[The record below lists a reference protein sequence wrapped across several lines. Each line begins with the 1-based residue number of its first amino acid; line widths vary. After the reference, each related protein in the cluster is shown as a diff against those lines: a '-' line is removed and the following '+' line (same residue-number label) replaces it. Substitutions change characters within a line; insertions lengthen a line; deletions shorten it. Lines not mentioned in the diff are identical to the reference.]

1 MTKLSQH
8 FILFLLIYFV
18 FTFCV
23 CAQSSLYDFL
33 TPLKIEAFYRFDFK
47 DDNSDNTFY
56 INSFVLQIGA
66 DNKSKFSSHEKLLS
80 DEFNMSSNVSK
91 DHLNYTIDDNSA
103 APLNLQSELFR
114 ENDQIIHYNRVGFDI
129 YSYTE
134 SIATILDWK
143 ISNEKKRIEGYV
155 CQKATCSY
163 GNKTYEAW
171 FTKQV
176 PIAEGPYKFKG
187 LPGLIVKLYDLDK
200 DYVFTLV
207 YLKKLASN
215 KRIIVE
221 KSYQN
226 STTINK
232 NAYHSILTKRIKN
245 ISLNL
250 PTELGCNRYGLHNH

>member
-8 FILFLLIYFV
+8 FILFLLFYFV
-18 FTFCV
+18 FTLCI
-23 CAQSSLYDFL
+23 CGQSSSYEFL
-33 TPLKIEAFYRFDFK
+33 TPLKIEAFYTFDFK
-47 DDNSDNTFY
+47 EDDTDNTFY
-56 INSFVLQIGA
+56 INSFVLQVGA
-66 DNKSKFSSHEKLLS
+66 NNKSKFSSHEKLLS
-80 DEFNMSSNVSK
+80 DEFNMNSNVSNER
-91 DHLNYTIDDNSA
+91 LNYMNADNPV
-103 APLNLQSELFR
+103 APIYLQSELFK
-114 ENDQIIHYNRVGFDI
+114 ENDQVTHYNRVGFDI
-129 YSYTE
+129 YSYQE

-155 CQKATCSY
+155 CQKATCTY
-163 GNKTYEAW
+163 GDKTYEAW

-215 KRIIVE
+215 KRIIIE

-226 STTINK
+226 STSIDK
-232 NAYHSILTKRIKN
+232 NAYHSILSKSIKN
-245 ISLNL
+245 TSINL
-250 PTELGCNRYGLHNH
+250 PTELGCSRHGLHDH